1 MKFKK
6 GKLYY
11 DARFNEILKYS
22 RKRKGCFIFL
32 EQEEKNGSFKVWGNS
47 VIAMRVYSEKTAQRL
62 IDYENL
68 KLER

>member
-1 MKFKK
+1 MKFEK

-22 RKRKGCFIFL
+22 HKRKGYLIFI
-32 EQEEKNGSFKVWGNS
+32 EQEENNGVFKVWGNS
-47 VIAMRVYSEKTAQRL
+47 VIAKRIYSENTAQRL

-68 KLER
+68 KV

>member
-1 MKFKK
+1 MLSDVRGHPF
-6 GKLYY
+6 LH
-11 DARFNEILKYS
+11 LHP
-22 RKRKGCFIFL
+22 FIFI

-68 KLER
+68 KG

>member
-11 DARFNEILKYS
+11 DPRFNEILKYS
-22 RKRKGCFIFL
+22 HKRKGYFIFI
-32 EQEEKNGSFKVWGNS
+32 EQEENNGVFKVWGNS
-47 VIAMRVYSEKTAQRL
+47 VIARRVYSEKTAQRL

-68 KLER
+68 KVER